1 MKAKLFWTAVSLAAI
16 GMLISMAPDLRRYY
30 KISCM

>member
-1 MKAKLFWTAVSLAAI
+1 MKSKLFWTAVSLAAI
-16 GMLISMAPDLRRYY
+16 GMLISAAPDLRRYI